1 MRMISVCLQ
10 LNSMSNYFDR
20 EVKRRGFVVQRW
32 DFREKEKM
40 EIENEKKNR
49 AGVNITVHFFTTC
62 FLHDLDTLV
71 CCMAC

>member
-1 MRMISVCLQ
+1 
-10 LNSMSNYFDR
+10 MSNYFDR

-49 AGVNITVHFFTTC
+49 AGVSILVLFLFFFFC
-62 FLHDLDTLV
+62 CRNLDKLV
-71 CCMAC
+71 CCMASSDVDCF

>member
-1 MRMISVCLQ
+1 MEWNRRFSACLQ

-49 AGVNITVHFFTTC
+49 AGVNIAVHFFLLPVSSTISTR
-62 FLHDLDTLV
+62 
-71 CCMAC
+71 

>member
-1 MRMISVCLQ
+1 
-10 LNSMSNYFDR
+10 MSNYFDR

-49 AGVNITVHFFTTC
+49 AGVNIAVHFFMLPVSSTISTR
-62 FLHDLDTLV
+62 
-71 CCMAC
+71 